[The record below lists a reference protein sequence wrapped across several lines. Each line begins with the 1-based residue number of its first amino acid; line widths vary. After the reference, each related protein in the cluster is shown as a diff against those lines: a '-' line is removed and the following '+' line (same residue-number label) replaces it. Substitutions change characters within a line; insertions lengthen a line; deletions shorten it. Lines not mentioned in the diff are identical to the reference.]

1 MPSESPGDLFQ
12 PADTAHHEPNHQPE
26 PLPGLATRPWTK
38 QIMGVAVAALALVGA
53 TVAYALTAHSTDRT
67 ERDRISASQP
77 TAAATALPAPPAPL
91 PAPANTADALIDPPG
106 QTRDGGGPFDLTTLE
121 SSKALPPAIES
132 ALQAGGMTDGV
143 LKTSTI
149 GSDTIGL
156 FALTMPDEQAATTV
170 ALRIA
175 TAQLDGGL
183 KADDNRAL
191 QGVAV
196 MGSVPDSDTTAYRA
210 TYVLYNRAILVEVY
224 GSNRDAVLP
233 IFDAVLH
240 QQLNHAP
247 PTVRAGR

>member
-12 PADTAHHEPNHQPE
+12 PADTAHYEPNHQPE
-26 PLPGLATRPWTK
+26 PLPGPATWPWTK
-38 QIMGVAVAALALVGA
+38 QIIGVAVAVLGLVGA
-53 TVAYALTAHSTDRT
+53 TAAYALTAHSTDRT
-67 ERDRISASQP
+67 ELNRISAPQP
-77 TAAATALPAPPAPL
+77 TATALPAPSAPL

-175 TAQLDGGL
+175 TAQLDDGL

-196 MGSVPDSDTTAYRA
+196 MGSVPDSDSTAYRA